1 MFKLTSQ
8 KILDTIILLPLLWS
22 FTGLFLYE
30 NGKKLLVVLV
40 LLSIVSSIYSYGV
53 KSIFHNI
60 KSNKLIWVLGA
71 YSIFS
76 LFAKTYYGYSSS
88 LARGLICL
96 FLFITVFPP
105 SLAKKI
111 NIKHLIILGTLT
123 SFIFVMVQTF
133 ILGKGRMWDINPI
146 PYATFITSLS
156 VVSFYYLLQ
165 SKSLKQGGLWF
176 VTFTAAV
183 IPLLYSQS
191 RGLWLALIIVIIALT
206 IKTIL
211 NNKKLTYLLIPIM
224 FTSGIAYYVSHDK
237 ISQRIHQ
244 TTIEVEQIMKG
255 NLDTSIGLRLQMWKA
270 ALILSQESPLI
281 GLGNTH
287 KIYKEELAQQKIIS
301 PSVVKFTHYHNQF
314 LSDLVKYG
322 IVGLALLLLSIIL
335 PCYYLKKNN
344 NEYTIPGLS
353 IVAVFVIASLTD
365 VPFQHAQTLTFYFL
379 TIYLLSL
386 KRVIV

>member
-1 MFKLTSQ
+1 MYKLTSQ

-30 NGKKLLVVLV
+30 NGKKLIVVLV

-53 KSIFHNI
+53 KLIFHNI

-76 LFAKTYYGYSSS
+76 LLAKTHYGYSSS

-96 FLFITVFPP
+96 FFFVAAFPP

-123 SFIFVMVQTF
+123 SLIFVMVQTF

-176 VTFTAAV
+176 ITFTAAV

-211 NNKKLTYLLIPIM
+211 NNKKITYLLIPLM
-224 FTSGIAYYVSHDK
+224 LASGIAYYVSHEK

-244 TTIEVEQIMKG
+244 TTIEVEQIMNG

-281 GLGNTH
+281 GLGDAH
-287 KIYKEELAQQKIIS
+287 KTYKEELAQQKIIS
-301 PSVVKFTHYHNQF
+301 PSVVNFTHYHNQF

-322 IVGLALLLLSIIL
+322 IIGLALLLLSIIL

-386 KRVIV
+386 KRVNV